1 MSCRP
6 LALGSTDQLGTGSE
20 ARNAT
25 VLGLNDV
32 DKQKLEE
39 ARQLAMSM
47 TSHPVA
53 FGTIEHTERAGELL
67 GLLWQE
73 VLRLQCDMKD
83 VRSELQHAR
92 DGLTNG
98 RTRMREDNERLAR
111 EAHTWSKAAET
122 YATQLEHHKP
132 LVQAVRNVLEEGQL
146 YAEDLA
152 LLRQALEQVERA
164 LGPNHAPGPMVGS
177 TRLLPKDR
185 WGDNFRE
192 DPECPGQGVYMRCP
206 HCGRGERP
214 SA

>member
-1 MSCRP
+1 M
-6 LALGSTDQLGTGSE
+6 AWLGPGSE

-83 VRSELQHAR
+83 VRAELQHAR
-92 DGLTNG
+92 DGLTKG

-122 YATQLEHHKP
+122 YATQLERHKP
-132 LVQAVRNVLEEGQL
+132 LMQAVEWILEDGHMNQEHLARLRAAWEG
-146 YAEDLA
+146 A
-152 LLRQALEQVERA
+152 
-164 LGPNHAPGPMVGS
+164 
-177 TRLLPKDR
+177 
-185 WGDNFRE
+185 
-192 DPECPGQGVYMRCP
+192 
-206 HCGRGERP
+206 
-214 SA
+214 